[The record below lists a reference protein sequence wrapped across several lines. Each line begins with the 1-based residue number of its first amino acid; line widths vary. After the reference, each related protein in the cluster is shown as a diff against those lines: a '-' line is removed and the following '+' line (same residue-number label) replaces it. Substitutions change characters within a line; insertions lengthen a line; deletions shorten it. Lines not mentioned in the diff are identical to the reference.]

1 MLNISAE
8 IEQLLMTKRSDND
21 DVATLSM
28 PEHKFKKM
36 SDKLNDSILTVYN
49 KYKESGLKMS
59 DIIIELRLHFEI
71 EYLVDKL
78 LNKKIKA
85 IIKKEYTESNTFYA
99 KKKTGK

>member
-1 MLNISAE
+1 MIHISTE

-36 SDKLNDSILTVYN
+36 SDKLNDSIYTIYI
-49 KYKESGLKMS
+49 KYKDTGLKMS
-59 DIIIELRLHFEI
+59 DIILDLRLHFDI
-71 EYLVDKL
+71 EYLVEKL

-85 IIKKEYTESNTFYA
+85 IIKKEYTESNTIYA
-99 KKKTGK
+99 KKKNTK